1 MWSLE
6 IRRGSKQST
15 QSLKVTLEGMERNGG
30 WAFDQHSGH
39 CNEKDSL
46 TEIMWPPKPWAASAH
61 SITALSWGYPTPV
74 FLRVV
79 HTEPEEEGGEA
90 SFHTSTPQPFANT
103 NKHLHGL
110 LFQLRWCQVM
120 RLWSPGPMPTLM
132 MSAPARISS
141 STISPVTTF
150 PAWEHFT
157 MK

>member
-1 MWSLE
+1 
-6 IRRGSKQST
+6 
-15 QSLKVTLEGMERNGG
+15 MERNWLGFFSFQTSSFFL
-30 WAFDQHSGH
+30 FDIHSQHFGR
-39 CNEKDSL
+39 CNEKGSL

-79 HTEPEEEGGEA
+79 HTEPVEEGGEA
-90 SFHTSTPQPFANT
+90 SLHTSTPQPFVIT
-103 NKHLHGL
+103 NKHVHGL
-110 LFQLRWCQVM
+110 VFQLRSGQVM

-150 PAWEHFT
+150 PACEHFNIT
-157 MK
+157 LK